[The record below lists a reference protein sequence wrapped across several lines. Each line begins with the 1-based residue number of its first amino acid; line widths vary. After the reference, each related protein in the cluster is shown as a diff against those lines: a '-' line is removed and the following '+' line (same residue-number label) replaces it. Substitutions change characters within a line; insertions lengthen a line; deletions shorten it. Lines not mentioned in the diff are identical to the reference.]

1 VQQFIAQY
9 GYLAVFVLMV
19 AESACIPIPSELI
32 MLLGGALAGGA
43 VAGAHLN
50 LIAVIVVGALGNV
63 IGSYLAWAVGRY
75 VGQSAWRRWGRYVLL
90 TERDIDRAQAWF
102 DRHGNWS
109 VLVGRIVPV
118 IRTFISLPAGV
129 AAMPPLRFG
138 LFTAAGCLPWTAALG
153 AIGFAVGARWQSV
166 ADAFHGPTYLLG
178 AIIAVLVIIAAV
190 VFVRRRRAELARER

>member
-1 VQQFIAQY
+1 MQQFIAQY

>member
-1 VQQFIAQY
+1 
-9 GYLAVFVLMV
+9 
-19 AESACIPIPSELI
+19 

-166 ADAFHGPTYLLG
+166 ADAFHGPTYLLA
-178 AIIAVLVIIAAV
+178 AIIAVLVIIGAV